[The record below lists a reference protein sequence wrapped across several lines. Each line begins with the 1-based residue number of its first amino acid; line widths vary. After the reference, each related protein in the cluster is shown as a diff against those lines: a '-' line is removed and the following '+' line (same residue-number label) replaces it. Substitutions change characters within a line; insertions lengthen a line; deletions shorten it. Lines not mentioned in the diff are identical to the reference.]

1 MSLSWLATSAVAR
14 QEKAKAH
21 TAMSPSRLATSA
33 VARPGPRLP
42 TTPKRTKPFS
52 CNSSR
57 GPAPHIAC
65 SVGPL
70 LSATAPSPTICR
82 EKNRVTH
89 SFVLFETLPRCVP
102 RLACEASQRVVQ
114 LAPLRSVLCCRRSR
128 CRPSTSIPS
137 ASANSTTRNPRC
149 ALYVRRKPKVMSGS
163 ARDRLLAWL
172 HWQLLAGSG
181 GVGARAIGLVVD
193 HASLSLP
200 HTCQTPH
207 VHARRAFAHA
217 RRAFAHAKRASARS
231 SIAH

>member
-1 MSLSWLATSAVAR
+1 MFPVVAMNCICGQKKATVWRESKQWRESTQWQEQAAAAHHDSPDARRLAIPSSGQTP
-14 QEKAKAH
+14 H

-149 ALYVRRKPKVMSGS
+149 ALYVRRASPK
-163 ARDRLLAWL
+163 
-172 HWQLLAGSG
+172 
-181 GVGARAIGLVVD
+181 
-193 HASLSLP
+193 
-200 HTCQTPH
+200 
-207 VHARRAFAHA
+207 
-217 RRAFAHAKRASARS
+217 
-231 SIAH
+231 